1 LGSHIEKN
9 LEAQCRE
16 PPETVRLLPRNR
28 HGQACRSR
36 AKKGRPKATLV
47 VFLVAALAGRATA
60 EAVVVRRPIGVAQRL
75 VTPLRT
81 LLLRTL
87 RPIPPFFTSPIAIP
101 VTVPVTFAGTI
112 LIAVAISAGRRA
124 ATIIV
129 AAPVIAI
136 TSIPVAVAV
145 EAITVPVTV
154 ETVPVPVAIAVK
166 AIPVPIPIE
175 AIPVSVAIPARRRSA
190 TVVVPPSWRGR
201 TPVGAVPIITA
212 PAVAIAIEVAV
223 AVVGA
228 PVAVHIEGNRR
239 NTEAAVIAGLDVN
252 TV

>member
-136 TSIPVAVAV
+136 TSIPVSVTV

-154 ETVPVPVAIAVK
+154 ETIPVPVAIAVK
-166 AIPVPIPIE
+166 AIPV
-175 AIPVSVAIPARRRSA
+175 AIAVEAIPARRRSA

-239 NTEAAVIAGLDVN
+239 NTEAAVIAGLNIN

>member
-124 ATIIV
+124 ATII
-129 AAPVIAI
+129 AI

-212 PAVAIAIEVAV
+212 PAVAIAVEVAV

-239 NTEAAVIAGLDVN
+239 NTEAAVIAGLNIN